1 MIQNPRLRR
10 ALIIIFGLIFV
21 ISLTGLLTNLLAYR
35 QGEQIYQEAA
45 NLVKLPDLTNIT
57 PVPAITEQP
66 NVSKPEQPYID
77 PYADALQAMDFSA
90 LREVNPEVLG
100 WLLIPNTGIS
110 YPLLQHANNEYYLG
124 HSWNKSRS
132 PVGAIFLDS
141 QCSKSLSNF
150 NTIIYGHRM
159 NNGSMFTPLAKYKNQ
174 SYWQEHPTVYITDD
188 NGTHR
193 YEIFAA
199 YEVSTSGMTY
209 ALSFSTDAG
218 KQKFINYCLEQSLIE
233 TGLQPTVN
241 DYILTLSTCT
251 GHGHATRWVVQA
263 MRKSE
268 EASTTPPEDEP
279 TNKSE
284 TADDDDS
291 NQVENQDQAIEPE
304 QNSSDTE
311 NAPEQTQNE
320 AESDQT
326 DEPNPETG
334 LTDLLPTAN

>member
-1 MIQNPRLRR
+1 MIQNQRLRR
-10 ALIIIFGLIFV
+10 VLIVVFGLVFV
-21 ISLTGLLTNLLAYR
+21 ISLTGLLNNLLAYR

-45 NLVKLPDLTNIT
+45 SLVKLPDLTNIT
-57 PVPAITEQP
+57 PAPAANNIELPEVT
-66 NVSKPEQPYID
+66 KPEEPYID

-90 LREVNPEVLG
+90 LREVNSEVLG

-110 YPLLQHANNEYYLG
+110 YPLLQHSNNDYYLG
-124 HSWNKSRS
+124 HSWNNSRS
-132 PVGAIFLDS
+132 PVGAIFMDS
-141 QCSKSLSNF
+141 QCSKSLGNF

-209 ALSFSTDAG
+209 ALSFATDSG
-218 KQKFINYCLEQSLIE
+218 KQKFINYCLEQSLID

-263 MRKSE
+263 MRKGEEPQTAPSE
-268 EASTTPPEDEP
+268 DNAEQTEPQEQANPDEQNPPDDG
-279 TNKSE
+279 
-284 TADDDDS
+284 TAT
-291 NQVENQDQAIEPE
+291 EPE
-304 QNSSDTE
+304 QNPTE
-311 NAPEQTQNE
+311 TEAEPEQ
-320 AESDQT
+320 A
-326 DEPNPETG
+326 DEPNQADG
-334 LTDLLPTAN
+334 LTDILPTAN